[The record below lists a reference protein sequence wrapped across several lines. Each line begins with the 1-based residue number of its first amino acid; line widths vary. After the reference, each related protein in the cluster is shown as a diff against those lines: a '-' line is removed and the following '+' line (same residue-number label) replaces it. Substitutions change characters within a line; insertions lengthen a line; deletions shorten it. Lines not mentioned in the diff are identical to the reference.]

1 MFSIVMRPNI
11 NNNNNNMDVQQRHT
25 KVTLSQGVLPYNM
38 ASSSPVVRQIHREFL
53 SCGICLD
60 RYQNPK
66 VLPCLHTFCERCL
79 ISYIP
84 PESLSLTCPI
94 CRQQS
99 ILPVEGVSALQTN
112 FFITNLMDVLGQTN
126 VCTACVDNTKAMCKC
141 TNCDNFLCERCSE
154 SSCDGGQSSADPTND
169 NASSG
174 ETPTSV
180 HNIIRLSEL
189 ALTEDKE
196 NRLVC
201 PSHEGKSLQ
210 FYCCAC
216 ETAACEECTAVHVG
230 HKTVPL
236 QDAIKEHKAGLQRL
250 ISGARAQIPGIQ
262 KSVKEVIEVSERLSL
277 KSKEAEEHIVNA
289 FDILDKLMLQQKTSL
304 LTELAETHK
313 VKDEVLSKQRE
324 TLENTLSRISNCCEV
339 TEDALEHGK
348 ETAILV
354 VKKEV
359 TEKLQELGSMNINYQ
374 PEENEFLEFDN
385 SCFQSLKKSIVNL
398 GHIITNSAVG
408 FETTATG
415 DGLKYSYIGKYSTVS
430 VTTKDRKGELVKLGH
445 ATIEAELLNLN
456 KDIIIEPHITDHKNG
471 TYDITYSIPK
481 EGTYELFIK
490 VFGQPI
496 KGSPFKVKA
505 LPAGEEGDLLGAS
518 TRIPKTSAVKQ
529 RGTKRPSSSRSHGSN
544 RKSNVIEDDLILKVG
559 VKGRNKGEF
568 TNPQG
573 LTSVNGKILVADS
586 NNQVV
591 QVFTSLG
598 DCKLRFGAPGRGP
611 GKMQRP
617 TGLAVTMNG
626 NYLVADYDNKWVS
639 VFSPDGKYI
648 NKIGSNKL
656 LGPKGVAVDK
666 NGHIIVVDN
675 KASCI
680 FIFQSNGKLI
690 QKFGSRGNDDNQ
702 FAGPHYVAININN
715 DIIVSDFHNHCV
727 KVFNSEGN
735 FLYSFGSNGEGN
747 GQFNAPTG
755 VAVDNHGNILV
766 ADWGNSR
773 IQVFDSEGS
782 FLSYVNTSADP
793 LYGPQGLTVTTDG
806 FCAVADSGN
815 HCFKIYKYLQ

>member
-1 MFSIVMRPNI
+1 MRPNYRMKHH
-11 NNNNNNMDVQQRHT
+11 N
-25 KVTLSQGVLPYNM
+25 KVTLPEGTPPFNM
-38 ASSSPVVRQIHREFL
+38 ANSSPVVQQIHREFL

-66 VLPCLHTFCERCL
+66 VLPCLHTFCEHCL

-99 ILPVEGVSALQTN
+99 ILPVEGVSAMQTN

-126 VCTACVDNTKAMCKC
+126 VCTACVDNTKATCKC
-141 TNCDNFLCERCSE
+141 TNCDNFLCQRCSE
-154 SSCDGGQSSADPTND
+154 SSCGGQ
-169 NASSG
+169 ASRDQGS
-174 ETPTSV
+174 ETPNEMATSV

-201 PSHEGKSLQ
+201 PSHEGRSLQ

-230 HKTVPL
+230 HKTIPL

-262 KSVKEVIEVSERLSL
+262 KSVKEVEEVSEKLNHKLR
-277 KSKEAEEHIVNA
+277 EAEDEIVSA
-289 FDILDKLMLQQKTSL
+289 FDVLDKLIVQQKTTL
-304 LTELAETHK
+304 LKELSEVHTSK
-313 VKDEVLSKQRE
+313 QMVLSKQKE
-324 TLENTLSRISNCCEV
+324 TLESTLSRISNCCEV
-339 TEDALEHGK
+339 TEEALTHGK

-359 TEKLQELGSMNINYQ
+359 TEKLQELGSMSINYQ
-374 PEENEFLEFDN
+374 PEENEFLEFDS

-398 GHIITNSAVG
+398 GHILTNSAVG
-408 FETTATG
+408 YETTATG
-415 DGLKYSYIGKYSTVS
+415 NGLKYSYIGKYSTVS
-430 VTTKDRKGELVKLGH
+430 VTTKDRKGELVKLGN
-445 ATIEAELLNLN
+445 ATVEAELLSLN
-456 KDIIIEPHITDHKNG
+456 KDIIVEPHITDHKNG

-481 EGTYELFIK
+481 EGTYEMFIK
-490 VFGQPI
+490 VFNQPI

-505 LPAGEEGDLLGAS
+505 LPAGEESDLLGAS

-573 LTSVNGKILVADS
+573 LTSINGKILVADS

-591 QVFTSLG
+591 QVFSSLG
-598 DCKLRFGAPGRGP
+598 DCKLRFGSPGRGP

-648 NKIGSNKL
+648 NKIGNNKL

-702 FAGPHYVAININN
+702 FAGPHYVAINANN

-727 KVFNSEGN
+727 KIFNSEGN

-755 VAVDNHGNILV
+755 VAVDSHGNILV

-793 LYGPQGLTVTTDG
+793 LYGPQGLTVTSDG